1 MILKL
6 QIALTILACVFV
18 AAVIPVAAWTSLL
31 WGIVLALCAVL
42 CYGGV
47 LLCKQKT
54 QTEEDEEADE
64 EADEQAEQEAAEAP
78 IEETESSEEDLEN
91 QEK

>member
-64 EADEQAEQEAAEAP
+64 QAEQEAAEAP

>member
-64 EADEQAEQEAAEAP
+64 QAEQEAVEAP

>member
-6 QIALTILACVFV
+6 QIALTILACLFVVAVF
-18 AAVIPVAAWTSLL
+18 PVAAWTSLG
-31 WGIVLALCAVL
+31 WGVVLALCALL

-54 QTEEDEEADE
+54 KTDDEAEEQDEEEIPSESEESLDE
-64 EADEQAEQEAAEAP
+64 A
-78 IEETESSEEDLEN
+78 EEDLEN

>member
-6 QIALTILACVFV
+6 QIVLTILACVFV
-18 AAVIPVAAWTSLL
+18 AAVFPVAAWTSLG
-31 WGIVLALCAVL
+31 WGLTVALCALL

-54 QTEEDEEADE
+54 QTEDEEVVAEEKTEENSEESPAQAEENSDE
-64 EADEQAEQEAAEAP
+64 EKGNLD
-78 IEETESSEEDLEN
+78 
-91 QEK
+91 K